1 MFDGFFISGTDTNVG
16 KTIVSCILVKK
27 LNAIY
32 HKPIQCG
39 TNSKKLKDS
48 DVVKKNCKDVRII
61 KESYFFKNPLSPNI
75 ASKIERKRISI
86 KKILSIKKKKN
97 AGKIIVEGAGGLQ
110 VPVNKKYLMSDLIY
124 LFDLPL
130 ILVCRTQLGTIN
142 HTLLSLELLRKKKIK
157 LFGIVFVGGEN
168 LETIQTIKYFGK
180 RIMGEEINILARIPI
195 KKKINEDQ
203 ISLLTKYFKSV

>member
-1 MFDGFFISGTDTNVG
+1 MHQKLREKGF
-16 KTIVSCILVKK
+16 
-27 LNAIY
+27 
-32 HKPIQCG
+32 Q
-39 TNSKKLKDS
+39 SKKFL
-48 DVVKKNCKDVRII
+48 V
-61 KESYFFKNPLSPNI
+61 L
-75 ASKIERKRISI
+75 
-86 KKILSIKKKKN
+86 KKKKN

-124 LFDLPL
+124 LFGLPL